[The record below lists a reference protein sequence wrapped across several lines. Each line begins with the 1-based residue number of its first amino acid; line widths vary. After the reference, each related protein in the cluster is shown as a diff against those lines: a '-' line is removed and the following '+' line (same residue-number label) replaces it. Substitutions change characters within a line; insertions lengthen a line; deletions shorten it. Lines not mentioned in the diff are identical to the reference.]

1 MVRLTFPLILL
12 IFLLLQVPDTVI
24 RKVPSLQPTRLL
36 GGGRGLAARGV
47 LINAA
52 VIICDI
58 FASCSSGFSRG
69 RKKKIKNDG
78 TR

>member
-1 MVRLTFPLILL
+1 MVRLTFPLIPL

-24 RKVPSLQPTRLL
+24 RKVPSLQPSRGRR
-36 GGGRGLAARGV
+36 GGELAASGV

-58 FASCSSGFSRG
+58 FAGCSSGFSRG
-69 RKKKIKNDG
+69 RKKKKDKE
-78 TR
+78 

>member
-24 RKVPSLQPTRLL
+24 RKVPSLQPTRWL
-36 GGGRGLAARGV
+36 GGLAARGV

-58 FASCSSGFSRG
+58 FAGCSSGFSRG
-69 RKKKIKNDG
+69 RKRKIKNDG